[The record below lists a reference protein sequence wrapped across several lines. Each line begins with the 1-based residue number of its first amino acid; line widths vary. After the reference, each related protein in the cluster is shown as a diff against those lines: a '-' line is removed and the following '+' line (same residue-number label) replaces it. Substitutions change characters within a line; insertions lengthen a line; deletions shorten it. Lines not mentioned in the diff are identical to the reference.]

1 MRKMILAALGAATM
15 LTSVPAA
22 AQDLPLVGGDY
33 WDVAA
38 IKIDDGHF
46 ADYADFLVS
55 DSRKQ
60 NESAKSKGWIKAY
73 YNLANNKPRKDE
85 PDLYLVTVS
94 DRIPTPAEQ
103 IARNKEMNAYLQSD
117 DRKQIAGSGHRAT
130 FRHLEGDMLLQQ
142 LIMAH

>member
-1 MRKMILAALGAATM
+1 MRKLILGALGAAMM
-15 LTSVPAA
+15 LGAVPAV

-33 WDVAA
+33 WDVTA

-46 ADYADFLVS
+46 GDYADFLVS

-60 NESAKSKGWIKAY
+60 NEFAKSKGWIKAY
-73 YNLANNKPRKDE
+73 YILSNNNPRKDE

-94 DRIPTPAEQ
+94 DRIATPAEA

-117 DRKQIAGSGHRAT
+117 DRKQLAGSGHRAT
-130 FRHLEGDMLLQQ
+130 FRHLTGDMLLQQ
-142 LIMAH
+142 LNPAH